1 MLISHSSQNCFFE
14 NLYIR
19 KCLGCINT
27 DKGLRYPASPTQVKA
42 TKKVSE
48 HYSYEGRSAFLELM
62 VATFAHLLGNDITKL
77 AETGT
82 KNANISLWLNFR
94 NGDHKS

>member
-1 MLISHSSQNCFFE
+1 
-14 NLYIR
+14 
-19 KCLGCINT
+19 
-27 DKGLRYPASPTQVKA
+27 
-42 TKKVSE
+42 
-48 HYSYEGRSAFLELM
+48 M
-62 VATFAHLLGNDITKL
+62 VATLAHLLGNDITKL